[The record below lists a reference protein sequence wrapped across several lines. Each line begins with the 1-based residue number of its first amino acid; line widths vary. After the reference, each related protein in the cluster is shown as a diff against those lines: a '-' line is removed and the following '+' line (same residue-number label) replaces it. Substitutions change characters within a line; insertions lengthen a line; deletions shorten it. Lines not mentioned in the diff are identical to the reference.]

1 MQVLKHSSILI
12 HPLFNE
18 LERFYTATSEKV
30 AVNRLVEYEFDESLK
45 PLQDMFNEYGGTN
58 YNFKFVDKG
67 YKPLELPK
75 FDENNVI
82 VCFSG
87 GKDST
92 AVAILYKN
100 IGCNVYLYH
109 IHGIN
114 KCYPNELEHAQ
125 EVADE
130 LGFPLIVENVS
141 YSGSNDYI
149 EHPLK
154 NMMIAAMAIS
164 YGVNNGI
171 TNQIVVGNYLD
182 ETLDEC
188 AFYKDAGD
196 CIDMW
201 ECFEGIMNNIYKD
214 YQVWIDL
221 DEMDNAYELVLSAP
235 SVIPHI
241 LSCMGTYRFAE
252 YRRQLNNNKF
262 GINLLKG
269 RCGCC
274 IKCAKEYIYLCD
286 HNTIYE
292 YNEAYYKHCLSIIQK
307 KIKEEQGEKLNERD
321 VFECAFGYSIEESKY
336 FGVKV

>member
-30 AVNRLVEYEFDESLK
+30 AVNRLVEPEFDVSLK
-45 PLQDMFNEYGGTN
+45 PLQDIFNKYGNTN

-67 YKPLELPK
+67 YKPLETMQ
-75 FDENNVI
+75 NNNKII
-82 VCFSG
+82 VLFSG

-92 AVAILYKN
+92 AVAIKYMDM
-100 IGCNVYLYH
+100 GYDVYLYH
-109 IHGIN
+109 THGIN

-130 LGFPLIVENVS
+130 LGLPLIVENISLV
-141 YSGSNDYI
+141 GSNDYI

-154 NMMIAAMAIS
+154 NMMIAALAIS
-164 YGVNNGI
+164 YGVNNNI
-171 TNQIVVGNYLD
+171 TNRIAAGDYYTELLKDSVFD
-182 ETLDEC
+182 
-188 AFYKDAGD
+188 KDAGD
-196 CIDMW
+196 CADMW
-201 ECFEGIMNNIYKD
+201 ESFNHIMNGIYKNYEVRLD
-214 YQVWIDL
+214 LEEID
-221 DEMDNAYELVLSAP
+221 DAYELVCTQPKVL
-235 SVIPHI
+235 PHI

-262 GINLLKG
+262 GIELLKG

-274 IKCAKEYIYLCD
+274 IKCAKEYIYFTD
-286 HNTIYE
+286 HDLIYD
-292 YNEAYYKHCLSIIQK
+292 YNEAYYKHCLEIVRK
-307 KIKEEQGEKLNERD
+307 KIKEEGGAKLSLED
-321 VFECAFGYSIEESKY
+321 VFYNIFAYPIEQSKY